1 MDAKALL
8 ADVRGTG
15 MTQAEVAIA
24 LGITQGNVSKLE
36 RGQIKDFKAA
46 VFVKLLTLHKQKVG
60 VTNGRADI
68 VPAVAPSR
76 DASSEQPSAMVA
88 CGV

>member
-36 RGQIKDFKAA
+36 RGQIKDFKSA
-46 VFVKLLTLHKQKVG
+46 VFVKLLELHQQKVG
-60 VTNGRADI
+60 VANGRGNI
-68 VPAVAPSR
+68 VPAPAAPCVPSTK
-76 DASSEQPSAMVA
+76 QPCIAV
-88 CGV
+88 V

>member
-15 MTQAEVAIA
+15 MTQADVATA

-36 RGQIKDFKAA
+36 RGQIKDFKSA
-46 VFVKLLTLHKQKVG
+46 VFVKLLELHQQKVG
-60 VTNGRADI
+60 VANGRAVI
-68 VPAVAPSR
+68 VPAPALHRSV
-76 DASSEQPSAMVA
+76 SSEQPSVA
-88 CGV
+88 VV